1 MKNQNLTPNGYY
13 ILYYIDENIA
23 FDLPVAHSTEIK
35 RLQLSG
41 HLHPTKL
48 EVTSKGKEF
57 LIEAAKLS
65 IRTTKQLID
74 SLGDDFGANILKYRD
89 LFPKGAIVGR
99 TLRSS
104 AQDISQ
110 RMKWFMQ
117 TYPQYTWENILNAT
131 ENYLRNL
138 SENNKMEYC
147 KTASYFIKKDD
158 KNKMTVSSLAE
169 WCEAETDPNT
179 EPENPIALFNKLL

>member
-1 MKNQNLTPNGYY
+1 MTPNGYY
-13 ILYYIDENIA
+13 ILYFIDENIS

-41 HLHPTKL
+41 HLHPGKL
-48 EVTSKGKEF
+48 EITSKGKEF

-65 IRTTKQLID
+65 IRTTKQIMD
-74 SLGDDFGANILKYRD
+74 SLGDDFSINILKYRD
-89 LFPKGAIVGR
+89 LFPKGAVAGR

-104 AQDISQ
+104 TQDISQ

-117 TYPQYTWENILNAT
+117 TYPQYTWDNILAAT

-138 SENNKMEYC
+138 NENNKMEYC

-169 WCEAETDPNT
+169 WCEAETDQEP
-179 EPENPIALFNKLL
+179 EPENPITLFNKLL

>member
-1 MKNQNLTPNGYY
+1 VTPNGYY
-13 ILYYIDENIA
+13 ILYYIDENIN
-23 FDLPVAHSTEIK
+23 FNLPVAHSTEIK

-41 HLHPTKL
+41 HLHPGKL
-48 EVTSKGKEF
+48 EITSKGKEF
-57 LIEAAKLS
+57 LIEAAKLN
-65 IRTTKQLID
+65 IRTTKQIMD
-74 SLGDDFGANILKYRD
+74 SLGDDFSDNILKYRE
-89 LFPKGAIVGR
+89 LFPKGAVAGR

-104 AQDISQ
+104 SQDISQ

-131 ENYLRNL
+131 ENYLKNL
-138 SENNKMEYC
+138 NENGKMEYC

-169 WCEAETDPNT
+169 WCEAEIDQEP